1 MKGDEWILKVR
12 RYGGR
17 GESVICTFS
26 DKTLAQAE
34 ANERNQTYQTDT
46 YYVEKFDPELRKGF
60 IFIE

>member
-1 MKGDEWILKVR
+1 MKGDEWVLKVR
-12 RYGGR
+12 RYGG

-26 DKTLAQAE
+26 SKVDAQAM